1 MPTIEELQ
9 AQIDSQME
17 EARKDIAI
25 AVLDKFGTRTFK
37 TREITD
43 SEVKEWL
50 AMVGEDAESMKPLT
64 ARNRLSVQ
72 FKKMKAAEVTLATNE
87 GEVTFK
93 GTKEEGDRK
102 PTWWRFCLTG
112 EAPEVK
118 STAGAQ
124 ATGSHVGIR
133 ALVKVLD
140 LQFAA
145 ARTDVPAVEVWKGIK
160 AELEL

>member
-9 AQIDSQME
+9 AQMDHLQE
-17 EARKDIAI
+17 EARKDLAI
-25 AVLDKFGTRTFK
+25 VVLEKFETRTFK

-43 SEVKEWL
+43 AEVKEWL
-50 AMVGEDAESMKPLT
+50 SIVGEDADGMKQLQ

-72 FKKMKAAEVTLATNE
+72 FKKMKGMKLATND

-102 PTWWRFCLTG
+102 PTWWRFCPAGEEPVVGTG
-112 EAPEVK
+112 NGP
-118 STAGAQ
+118 Q
-124 ATGSHVGIR
+124 ATGQSVGIR

-145 ARTDVPAVEVWKGIK
+145 ARTDVPAKEVWNAIK
-160 AELEL
+160 KELEL

>member
-9 AQIDSQME
+9 AQMDHLQE
-17 EARKDIAI
+17 EARKDL
-25 AVLDKFGTRTFK
+25 AVVVLEKFETRTFK

-43 SEVKEWL
+43 AEVKEWL
-50 AMVGEDAESMKPLT
+50 NMVGEDASAMKPLT

-72 FKKMKAAEVTLATNE
+72 FKKLKGSKFATND

-102 PTWWRFCLTG
+102 PTWWRFCPEG
-112 EAPEVK
+112 EEPVVG
-118 STAGAQ
+118 SQNGAQ
-124 ATGSHVGIR
+124 ATGQSVGIR

-145 ARTDVPAVEVWKGIK
+145 ARKDRPAVEVWNDIK
-160 AELEL
+160 KELEL